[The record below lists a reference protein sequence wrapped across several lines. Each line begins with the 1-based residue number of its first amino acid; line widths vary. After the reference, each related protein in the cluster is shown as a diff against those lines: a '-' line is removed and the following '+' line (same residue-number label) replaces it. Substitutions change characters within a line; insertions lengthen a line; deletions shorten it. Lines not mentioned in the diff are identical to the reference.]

1 MIRNFVTFPHKSF
14 WVPLQVTN
22 IDPNKH
28 FSDDLD
34 NLLQALMDH
43 IEDELDSSFEHLPLN
58 HFRHLNLFLSFCQA
72 PTLQI

>member
-1 MIRNFVTFPHKSF
+1 
-14 WVPLQVTN
+14 
-22 IDPNKH
+22 
-28 FSDDLD
+28 
-34 NLLQALMDH
+34 MDH